1 MNNFKLIIDFDSTFV
16 KVETLDIL
24 ADICLNNNT
33 NKIKKIK
40 SITNMAMDGKIP
52 FDKAL
57 EKRIKILKSNKTHI
71 DKTLAIIK
79 NNISESFK
87 KNKRFFEENAD
98 NCFIVSGGFKEII
111 APIVKPYGFKSKNIF
126 GNNFIYKNNGDILTV
141 NRDNPLSKELGKIK
155 IAEQI
160 NQNISISDKHKI
172 SIILGD
178 GYTDYEVKKYGEAN
192 YFIQFIENINRKSLN
207 SMADLIADNFDDVI
221 KFIKKNN
228 DR

>member
-33 NKIKKIK
+33 NEISKIKR
-40 SITNMAMDGKIP
+40 ITNMAMDGKIP

-57 EKRIKILKSNKTHI
+57 KKRIKILKANKRHI
-71 DKTLAIIK
+71 DKTLTFIK

-87 KNKRFFEENAD
+87 KNKRFFKENSND
-98 NCFIVSGGFKEII
+98 CFIVSGGFKEII
-111 APIVKPYGFKSKNIF
+111 SPIVKPYGFKSENIF
-126 GNNFIYKNNGDILTV
+126 GNDFIYKNNGDILTV
-141 NRDNPLSKELGKIK
+141 NIDNPLSKELGKIK

-160 NQNISISDKHKI
+160 NQNVTLSDRHKT

-192 YFIQFIENINRKSLN
+192 YFIQFVENINRKSLN
-207 SMADLIADNFDDVI
+207 SMADLIADDFDDVI